1 MNQAEKND
9 ILDQHKQVY
18 DGYVTTYGQQ
28 INQQPLY
35 VQDFANDK
43 VGLVVNNKG
52 VVKPYSNMRINEM
65 RFDGKSTGLFSEEED
80 TYMTPT
86 DESFNHLDMIG
97 DGEDDLEYGTMGD
110 SSDWDIELD
119 DYKDRSM
126 YDPYYGDSSDW
137 DMEIDEEEYSED
149 DEAYLND
156 VDEDMIEPLQ
166 EQVNKTLD
174 MFNRFKRY

>member
-1 MNQAEKND
+1 MNAYFFKMNKAERNE
-9 ILDQHKQVY
+9 ILDQHRQVY

-43 VGLVVNNKG
+43 DGLVVNNKG

-65 RFDGKSTGLFSEEED
+65 RYDGMDTGLFSEEED
-80 TYMTPT
+80 DYSYVTPT
-86 DESFNHLDMIG
+86 EEDFSYEDSDYMGDYSEGYVDMERDEQIY
-97 DGEDDLEYGTMGD
+97 EDDYMD
-110 SSDWDIELD
+110 ELD
-119 DYKDRSM
+119 EDYTD
-126 YDPYYGDSSDW
+126 
-137 DMEIDEEEYSED
+137 
-149 DEAYLND
+149 D

-174 MFNRFKRY
+174 MFKRFKRY

>member
-1 MNQAEKND
+1 MNAYFFKMNQAEKND

-52 VVKPYSNMRINEM
+52 VVKPYSNMKINEM
-65 RFDGKSTGLFSEEED
+65 RYDGKSTGLFSDEED

-86 DESFNHLDMIG
+86 DEDFDGLDMIG
-97 DGEDDLEYGTMGD
+97 DGSEDLEYGTM
-110 SSDWDIELD
+110 
-119 DYKDRSM
+119 
-126 YDPYYGDSSDW
+126 GDSSDW
-137 DMEIDEEEYSED
+137 DMEIDEEEYSEE
-149 DEAYLND
+149 DETYLND
-156 VDEDMIEPLQ
+156 IDEDMIEPLQ

>member
-9 ILDQHKQVY
+9 ILDQHKHVY

-52 VVKPYSNMRINEM
+52 VVKPYSNMKINEM
-65 RFDGKSTGLFSEEED
+65 RHDGMDTGLFSEEED
-80 TYMTPT
+80 DYSYVTPT
-86 DESFNHLDMIG
+86 HEDFDGLDMIG
-97 DGEDDLEYGTMGD
+97 DGPEALEFGTMD
-110 SSDWDIELD
+110 DASDWYLE
-119 DYKDRSM
+119 M
-126 YDPYYGDSSDW
+126 G
-137 DMEIDEEEYSED
+137 EEEEYFENEVDFSEEVHD
-149 DEAYLND
+149 G
-156 VDEDMIEPLQ
+156 MIEPLQ

-174 MFNRFKRY
+174 MFKRFKNY